1 MNLPKSIIDNL
12 TILEINSNI
21 KLFKSRNNKLI
32 LRDISKIMN
41 ECNKMKKKY
50 ILDLS
55 SNIKTISYGQV
66 DTDDIDS
73 INTMHRDTISN
84 ITNLNTII
92 SIIKSVPIIQFES
105 FIETYSNS

>member
-1 MNLPKSIIDNL
+1 MNLPKNIIDNL

-41 ECNKMKKKY
+41 ECNKMKKK
-50 ILDLS
+50 ILLDLS
-55 SNIKTISYGQV
+55 SNIKNISYGQLE
-66 DTDDIDS
+66 TDDINS
-73 INTMHRDTISN
+73 INIMHHDTMSN
-84 ITNLNTII
+84 INNLNNII
-92 SIIKSVPIIQFES
+92 SIIKSVPCINLDS